1 MKYHFKVHKE
11 GKGYW
16 AECLESGGW
25 LTQADTRE
33 ELDYNMQE
41 ALNAVLDEPSDSDWI
56 PPLPNPKLKGR
67 NVVEVLVD
75 PMIAMATT
83 IRLHRLKGKLTQKQ
97 AAEKLGMKHVYQ
109 YQKLESGKT
118 ANPELRTL
126 ARLKA
131 LFPSLSIDAVL
142 A

>member
-1 MKYHFKVHKE
+1 MKYHYKVHKE

-16 AECLESGGW
+16 AECLEAEGW
-25 LTQADTRE
+25 VTQADTRE
-33 ELDYNMQE
+33 ELDFNMRE

-56 PPLPNPKLKGR
+56 PPLPNPKLRGR
-67 NVVEVLVD
+67 NVVEVPVD
-75 PMIAMATT
+75 PTVAMAIM
-83 IRLHRLKGKLTQKQ
+83 IRLLRIKGKMTQKQ
-97 AAEKLGMKHVYQ
+97 AADKLGMKHVYQ

-126 ARLKA
+126 ARLKT
-131 LFPSLSIDAVL
+131 LFPALSIDAVL

>member
-16 AECLESGGW
+16 AECLEADGW
-25 LTQADTRE
+25 MTQADTRE
-33 ELDYNMQE
+33 ELDSNMRE

-67 NVVEVLVD
+67 NVVEVPVD
-75 PMIAMATT
+75 PMVALATMVRLLR
-83 IRLHRLKGKLTQKQ
+83 IRGKLTQKQ
-97 AAEKLGMKHVYQ
+97 AAAKLGMKHVYQ

-131 LFPSLSIDAVL
+131 VFPGLSVDAVL